1 MTGDISG
8 DMALFIWLTISDA
21 VIAAVAVATVF
32 TVTLQIATYFHFLLT
47 EKGSIQ

>member
-21 VIAAVAVATVF
+21 VFAAIAAATVF
-32 TVTLQIATYFHFLLT
+32 TVMIVLSTYFHFLLS